1 MKNFDYAK
9 PSSLREAVS
18 MYADYGD
25 KAKLLL
31 GGTDLIVMMDDGV
44 VNPDM
49 VIDLKGID
57 ELKRL
62 EIEGE
67 FLHIGAGV
75 TFSELID
82 NSIVREK
89 FPIIWESSRTV
100 ASVGVRN
107 RATIVGNICNA
118 VPSAD
123 SAPALLIREAV
134 VTIVGE
140 SGERDVSI
148 VDFFTGPRKT
158 VLSPGEIVKE
168 IKVPL
173 INQKFGGSYVKL
185 GRYDGEDLAQV
196 GVATLAL
203 EDKSYRVAFCAVAPT
218 PVRAYKVEEFLRGKD
233 ITDEVLKEAEPI
245 ALSAISPISD
255 IRASK
260 AYRIHASGVM
270 FKRSLKASFS
280 RMNGNG
286 PEYGKRLV

>member
-82 NSIVREK
+82 NSIVKEK

-107 RATIVGNICNA
+107 RATIVGNICSA

-123 SAPALLIREAV
+123 SAPALLV
-134 VTIVGE
+134 
-140 SGERDVSI
+140 
-148 VDFFTGPRKT
+148 
-158 VLSPGEIVKE
+158 
-168 IKVPL
+168 
-173 INQKFGGSYVKL
+173 
-185 GRYDGEDLAQV
+185 
-196 GVATLAL
+196 
-203 EDKSYRVAFCAVAPT
+203 
-218 PVRAYKVEEFLRGKD
+218 
-233 ITDEVLKEAEPI
+233 
-245 ALSAISPISD
+245 
-255 IRASK
+255 
-260 AYRIHASGVM
+260 
-270 FKRSLKASFS
+270 
-280 RMNGNG
+280 
-286 PEYGKRLV
+286 